1 MNSQPS
7 GNRKLRL
14 AIGLIIAVV
23 SLVSYFGRSSTNEVT
38 GEVQQVSMTP
48 REEVQLG
55 LAAVPSLTQQY
66 GGAADSALSAYVESI
81 GNRVVARS
89 VARDSKYQ
97 FKFVVL
103 NDTRTINAFALP
115 GGPVFVTRALLSRL
129 GDEAQ
134 LAGVLGHEI
143 GHVLARHGAQKLAK
157 AELTQGLV
165 TATGVATEDRRQAQ
179 LAAAAAQ
186 LVVMKYG
193 REDELES
200 DALGVRLMAEAGYDA
215 AAMVDVLEV
224 LKASAGGARQPE
236 FFSTHPNPENRIG
249 EIQIAIAKAGKGGE
263 RNVEAFERAVRSRGG
278 DTAPPPAPAVDDA
291 PRAKGPTL
299 PAEALQTLSL
309 IDEGG
314 PFPYPRDG
322 VEFQN
327 REGLLP
333 RKPAGYYREY
343 TVKTPGERTRGARR
357 IVTGAN
363 GERYYTDDHYESF
376 TRVK

>member
-1 MNSQPS
+1 MTSQPS

-38 GEVQQVSMTP
+38 GEVQQVAMTP

-115 GGPVFVTRALLSRL
+115 GGPVFITRALLARL

-249 EIQIAIAKAGKGGE
+249 EIQIAIAKEGKGGE

-278 DTAPPPAPAVDDA
+278 DTAPPPAPVVDDA

-314 PFPYPRDG
+314 PYPYPRDG

-357 IVTGAN
+357 IVTGEN